1 MAENVILAEQYL
13 DGFSYD
19 EHTGYYAFADETG
32 WFSLEEG
39 VVYHIVW
46 DGVDYYLT
54 SYGIVLDEYEHIAVG
69 NEAFVKGE
77 STTVIEPFVV
87 LYRPAHDWAFIL
99 SADDSAAH
107 NVGIYQVI
115 EDEEPETPKGIILR
129 DYKGEETTHYG
140 MEMLEVDTTDGG
152 TELYVRKDLIATP
165 VETTVVLDFSTGDM
179 EVTPADGQVFSKV
192 IIPVPENLKPENIPK
207 DENIAGIIGTRADGG
222 GDIDA
227 LLNGTITEL
236 RSNVDSVQA
245 FVLCEQPELEIL
257 DLPEVVEAVRSLYTG
272 YMFYK
277 CPKLKTVNMPKWVTF
292 PAGALYSNAF
302 KNNTNLEYVDL
313 RSLPYTI
320 DITFSGCTAL
330 KYLDIRSVK
339 NHSNYEFSGCGE
351 LETLHISNLTRIFE
365 SMFSECAKL
374 KSIDTSLVTVVN
386 GYGFNQCASLEKL
399 DFPAVTTIYD
409 NSTFEQCTN
418 LKTLILRSESM
429 VTLVSEYK
437 YYNLF
442 NDTPIYSGTGFIYV
456 PASLVE
462 TYKTTAGWSKF
473 AAQFRAIEDYPD
485 ICG

>member
-19 EHTGYYAFADETG
+19 EHTGYYVFADETG

-115 EDEEPETPKGIILR
+115 EDEEPETPEGIILR

-152 TELYVRKDLIATP
+152 TELYVRNDLIATP

-207 DENIAGIIGTRADGG
+207 DENIAGVVGTLAGGSNVKAITKFVTLPDYTTNSIVELISAAELAEAGLTFPSAAYCFAMMFVPDRLYEMDSSNRYATYVAMCAITNRIIGLDNKTTGDQGNEYGFLTTHQMQSGGYHYIYRYGIKGNYFTSAPTNGLCYTDGA
-222 GDIDA
+222 IK
-227 LLNGTITEL
+227 
-236 RSNVDSVQA
+236 
-245 FVLCEQPELEIL
+245 F
-257 DLPEVVEAVRSLYTG
+257 
-272 YMFYK
+272 
-277 CPKLKTVNMPKWVTF
+277 
-292 PAGALYSNAF
+292 
-302 KNNTNLEYVDL
+302 
-313 RSLPYTI
+313 
-320 DITFSGCTAL
+320 
-330 KYLDIRSVK
+330 
-339 NHSNYEFSGCGE
+339 
-351 LETLHISNLTRIFE
+351 
-365 SMFSECAKL
+365 
-374 KSIDTSLVTVVN
+374 VVN
-386 GYGFNQCASLEKL
+386 SSTRLKKTYIVVAGY
-399 DFPAVTTIYD
+399 
-409 NSTFEQCTN
+409 
-418 LKTLILRSESM
+418 
-429 VTLVSEYK
+429 
-437 YYNLF
+437 
-442 NDTPIYSGTGFIYV
+442 
-456 PASLVE
+456 
-462 TYKTTAGWSKF
+462 
-473 AAQFRAIEDYPD
+473 IENT
-485 ICG
+485 